1 MTINFFQNINDLR
14 ELKLHYKKLVL
25 KYHPDKF
32 QDEDEKETAR
42 DFMKRINAE
51 YDFITE
57 YVKKWGKFP
66 SSGSTSSGSWK
77 KSEPSAEMQ
86 AAIDKISDLE
96 GLEIEI
102 CGSWVWVSG
111 NTKPHKEA
119 LKAAGFIWSWFKKV
133 WYWRSEEDKTPRRR
147 KGKSKEMDE
156 IRKKYG
162 SENVSSY
169 KRGRLTA

>member
-42 DFMKRINAE
+42 DFMKQINAE

-66 SSGSTSSGSWK
+66 SSGSTSSSSSWK
-77 KSEPSAEMQ
+77 KSEPTEEMK
-86 AAIDKISDLE
+86 AAIDAISDLE

-111 NTKPHKEA
+111 NTKENKDA
-119 LKAAGFIWSWFKKV
+119 LKAAGFRWASKKQQ
-133 WYWRSEEDKTPRRR
+133 WYWRAEEDKKR
-147 KGKSKEMDE
+147 KKGSLSMEE
-156 IRKKYG
+156 IREKYG
-162 SENVSSY
+162 SERATGY
-169 KRGRLTA
+169 AGRRRLSA

>member
-42 DFMKRINAE
+42 DFMKAINAE
-51 YDFITE
+51 YDAITE

-66 SSGSTSSGSWK
+66 SSGSTSSGSSWK
-77 KSEPSAEMQ
+77 KSEPTEEMQ
-86 AAIDKISDLE
+86 AAIDAISDLE

-111 NTKPHKEA
+111 NTKPHKDA
-119 LKAAGFIWSWFKKV
+119 LKSAGFRWASKKKQ
-133 WYWRSEEDKTPRRR
+133 WYWRAEEDKKKK
-147 KGKSKEMDE
+147 KGSLSMEK
-156 IRKKYG
+156 IREKYG
-162 SENVSSY
+162 SESVKSY
-169 KRGRLTA
+169 ARRERLTA